1 MAAGIEKEIGE
12 LARRQ
17 HGVVSRSQLMD
28 LGLRPGAIFRRA
40 RSGTLRRLHRGVYQ
54 VGPILP
60 PGGVEM
66 AAVLACGSATLIADG
81 SAASL
86 WRLILTPGDPA
97 PKPTG
102 RAPKPTGRAPKP
114 TGESFT
120 PSDAAPVHVLRVG
133 GGGHPRPG
141 IRMRR
146 VARLDDRDRTL
157 LEGIPV
163 TTPGR
168 TLLDLAARA
177 GIRELERAVAR
188 AERERLVTRDELVA
202 RLDHAA
208 GRPGA
213 PALRAV
219 LKLAGGPAVVRS
231 ELEGAFL
238 DLAREAGLPPPEA
251 NAAVG
256 GYELDF
262 LWRDLGIAVEVDGY
276 RYHGTRSRF
285 EADRR
290 RTTRLAALG
299 IQVIPLTW
307 RQVVDDRL
315 ATAVLI
321 GNALLRA
328 RLRGQAAGT

>member
-1 MAAGIEKEIGE
+1 MAARTEKEIGE

-40 RSGTLRRLHRGVYQ
+40 RSGTLQRLHRGVYQ

-60 PGGVEM
+60 SGGVEM
-66 AAVLACGSATLIADG
+66 AAVLACGSATLIADW
-81 SAASL
+81 SAAAL
-86 WRLILTPGDPA
+86 WRLAPTPGDPA
-97 PKPTG
+97 PEPTG
-102 RAPKPTGRAPKP
+102 RAPNPTGRAPNP
-114 TGESFT
+114 IGESFT
-120 PSDAAPVHVLRVG
+120 FSDAAPVHVLLVG
-133 GGGHPRPG
+133 GGGHSRPG

-146 VARLDDRDRTL
+146 VARLDDRDRTSL
-157 LEGIPV
+157 DGIPV

-202 RLDHAA
+202 RLEHAV

-219 LKLAGGPAVVRS
+219 LELAGGPAVVRS

-262 LWRDLGIAVEVDGY
+262 LWRDVGIAVEVDGY
-276 RYHGTRSRF
+276 RYHGTRPRF

-290 RTTRLAALG
+290 RTARLAAWG

-307 RQVVDDRL
+307 SQVVDDRL

-328 RLRGQAAGT
+328 QLRGQAAGT